1 MVARKFPPTRRVAPG
16 IQGSDPTEESR
27 WRPLRVLLAAMD
39 DDIGRLYAERGL
51 AEIRPRFVM
60 TLIRL
65 GRRGPMTIQQLAD
78 ALSVTHSGMSQ
89 TVSALRREGLVSSAP
104 GVDARTR
111 EVTLT
116 ERAREVV
123 PFLEAEWRAT
133 ERAVAELEAELPYA
147 LSQVV
152 RDLAAALDGRSFRD
166 RIAQQL
172 TQGERSLRRP
182 PVP

>member
-1 MVARKFPPTRRVAPG
+1 MVARKTSQAPKIDPEPSG
-16 IQGSDPTEESR
+16 PDPTEESR

-39 DDIGRLYAERGL
+39 DDIARLYAERGV
-51 AEIRPRFVM
+51 AGIRPRYVM

-65 GRRGPMTIQQLAD
+65 GRQGPMAIQPLAD

-104 GVDARTR
+104 GADARTR
-111 EVTLT
+111 VVTLT
-116 ERAREVV
+116 KRARGVV

-133 ERAVAELEAELPYA
+133 EQAVAVLEAEIPYA

-152 RDLAAALDGRSFRD
+152 RDLEAALGRRSFHD
-166 RIAQQL
+166 RIAQHL
-172 TQGERSLRRP
+172 DEAPDP
-182 PVP
+182 PR